1 MMGAITTRKEFQ
13 MKTTVDRV
21 GWGLMLIVAGGVF
34 MARNLGYQIDLTPA
48 AGMVVASGLSVL
60 SFIRYFAGDRKRWG
74 RLMPACVLAAVAVMI
89 GLSEAD
95 ASASIIVMP
104 LFISLAIPF
113 AVALAAE
120 PQKNYR
126 AAIPLTVFTCLTLIA
141 LLHNAGLNAGPLVLI
156 AAGIVLLINSLQPR
170 RVRVP

>member
-1 MMGAITTRKEFQ
+1 
-13 MKTTVDRV
+13 MKNQLDRSV
-21 GWGLMLIVAGGVF
+21 WGIVLIVAGVAV

-60 SFIRYFAGDRKRWG
+60 SFIRYFAGDRQRWG
-74 RLMPACVLAAVAVMI
+74 RLMPACVPAAFAVMI

-95 ASASIIVMP
+95 ASDSIIVMP

-113 AVALAAE
+113 AVALAIE

-126 AAIPLTVFTCLTLIA
+126 AAIPLTLFTCLTLIA
-141 LLHNAGLNAGPLVLI
+141 LFHNAGLNAGPLMLI
-156 AAGIVLLINSLQPR
+156 AVGIVLLINSLQPR
-170 RVRVP
+170 RVKVA

>member
-1 MMGAITTRKEFQ
+1 
-13 MKTTVDRV
+13 MKTTVDRF

-48 AGMVVASGLSVL
+48 AGMAVASGLSVL
-60 SFIRYFAGDRKRWG
+60 SFIRYFAGDRQRWG
-74 RLMPACVLAAVAVMI
+74 RLMPACVPAAFAVMI

-95 ASASIIVMP
+95 ASDSIIVMP

-113 AVALAAE
+113 AVALAIE

-126 AAIPLTVFTCLTLIA
+126 AAIPLTGFTCLTLIA

>member
-1 MMGAITTRKEFQ
+1 
-13 MKTTVDRV
+13 MKNQLDRSV
-21 GWGLMLIVAGGVF
+21 WGLVLIIAGVAF

-48 AGMVVASGLSVL
+48 AGMVVASSLSVL

-74 RLMPACVLAAVAVMI
+74 RLLPACALAAVAVMI

-95 ASASIIVMP
+95 ASDSIIVMP

-113 AVALAAE
+113 AVALAIE

-126 AAIPLTVFTCLTLIA
+126 AAIPLTLFTCLTLIA

-156 AAGIVLLINSLQPR
+156 ALGVILLVNSLRPHQAF
-170 RVRVP
+170 VS